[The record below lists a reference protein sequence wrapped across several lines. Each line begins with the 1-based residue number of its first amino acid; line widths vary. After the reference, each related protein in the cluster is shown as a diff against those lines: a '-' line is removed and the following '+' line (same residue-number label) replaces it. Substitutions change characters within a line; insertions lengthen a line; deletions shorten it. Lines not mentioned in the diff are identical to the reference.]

1 MVPAVNRS
9 TAHSDSSTRL
19 KSRLRRELRWLRLRL
34 VGHAL
39 IMLLG
44 GVGLMGAA
52 AVITVPGWSQLGEP
66 AAWALWALLGLAV
79 GWVVVFEVIRPLRR
93 IADLKGFSRT
103 LESHGDYS
111 NLLEAATQFS
121 SYRRADPVVRGAS
134 SELVDEIVRRASE
147 MAEATRLAPRVPLV
161 GVGANVVL
169 AGVALLLW
177 IFVGLGA
184 PERVHWASS
193 VLANPSSLRTVQPT
207 AGLYSVSGDQRV
219 AVGGDLELTVHDF
232 VEGDEDVVLE
242 VNRTGDFWQQKPT
255 EFAPVPE
262 DPAPYRRARIGLA
275 GIEDPFRYRFRKGTA
290 VSATHRVEVRERPVI
305 TDLTVRLVPPAYTGR
320 EARELENPGGSLTVL
335 EGTRVEIEGH
345 ASSPLREARRLDEAG
360 AHALQVEGD
369 RFDGD
374 LLVTDDTS
382 FRIELVDREGLS
394 SQALTTYRLLAQPD
408 EAPSV
413 RVTLPAEDLPLERDL
428 KMEIAGLAAD
438 DVGLARLDL
447 VYRNELQTAWSRVP
461 LFVEGDSTRAPD
473 EILDLEVDRGT
484 LDVAVNFVWDLGLL
498 DLIPGDAVVYALE
511 ATDNNDLEG
520 GQVTRS
526 RTWRLRL
533 PTIAEVFDLDREERQ
548 GESRELKDLLS
559 QGEDV
564 REDLERLNRE
574 LMKDPEPD
582 WDKQQEIRE
591 TLERQQALREKLQ
604 DSIGDMQ
611 QQLEEFERNNA
622 GSLELAEK
630 METIQELMESLQDD
644 QSLQAYLE
652 AMEEA
657 MEQLTPHEVQRQME
671 DALTDQEEFNRR
683 LDRTIELL
691 RQLERERQM
700 SDLVEEVNEYL
711 RRQDQLAELT
721 EPGEESESQE
731 GEPSEGEQEGEPQDG
746 EQQGGDP
753 QDGESPESESGES
766 ESQDGEQPEGEQQDG
781 EPSEGESPEGEQQD
795 GEQPQGEQ
803 QEGQQQDGEPSPSSE
818 LDEEELARM
827 QEQLR
832 EETER
837 LQERLQEALEQMQQ
851 EQQEGGSQES
861 PSAEEMR
868 KALEKALE
876 QLQQEGAPSE
886 SMQEAED
893 QLTEGDRQEAR
904 EQQDEARRRLLSLY
918 EVMLEGQQMMQA
930 AQGKFAGEQLQQL
943 AFDLLQL
950 SHREEEVV
958 DALRETVRGQRT
970 RALTREQGR
979 IHRALDGLNT
989 DLEELARQDFNI
1001 PEQLL
1006 AEMRQLVT
1014 LTDDAI
1020 DELQRNRGR
1029 RSRDTA
1035 VQVMGDM
1042 NEIVIGLL
1050 TAAKNAQSGG
1060 GGSGSPMPSPSEQM
1074 RQLTEDQS
1082 RLNGMT
1088 QQLRERMQ
1096 QGLNAEER
1104 RQLAELQAQQQSI
1117 REQLEEIREQID
1129 DERRVLGDLEDLGEA
1144 MERVEDD
1151 LGLGELTDDIER
1163 QQERI
1168 LSRLLDA
1175 ERSVRERDFAK
1186 RREGRGAEDLFRRQI
1201 GEEGIPGVEERE
1213 NALRRYTAPE
1223 RAPEAY
1229 QDDVRRYFRSI
1240 QRELDRR
1247 EGGRR

>member
-1 MVPAVNRS
+1 VVPPVNRS

-19 KSRLRRELRWLRLRL
+19 KTRLRRELRWLRLRL

-52 AVITVPGWSQLGEP
+52 AVITVPGWSRLGEP
-66 AAWALWALLGLAV
+66 AAWVLWALLGLAV
-79 GWVVVFEVIRPLRR
+79 GWAVVFELIRPLRR
-93 IADLKGFSRT
+93 VANLKGFSRT
-103 LESHGDYS
+103 LEEHGEYS

-121 SYRRADPVVRGAS
+121 SHRHADPVVRGAS
-134 SELVDEIVRRASE
+134 PELVGEIVRRASE
-147 MAEATRLAPRVPLV
+147 MADATRLAPRVPLV
-161 GVGANVVL
+161 GVGGNVVL

-184 PERVHWASS
+184 PERVHWATS

-207 AGLYSVSGDQRV
+207 AGLYAVSGDQRV

-242 VNRTGDFWQQKPT
+242 LNRTGDFWQQKDT
-255 EFAPVPE
+255 ELAPVPE
-262 DPAPYRRARIGLA
+262 DPAPYRRARISLA

-290 VSATHRVEVRERPVI
+290 VSGTHRVEVRERPVI
-305 TDLTVRLVPPAYTGR
+305 TDLGMRLVPPSYTGR
-320 EARELENPGGSLTVL
+320 EPRELENPGGSLTVL

-345 ASSPLREARRLDEAG
+345 ASSPLRAARRLDETG
-360 AHALQVEGD
+360 AHALQADGD
-369 RFDGD
+369 RFAGE
-374 LLVTDDTS
+374 LVVTEDTA

-394 SQALTTYRLLAQPD
+394 SEALTTYRLLAQPD
-408 EAPSV
+408 EVPSV

-438 DVGLARLDL
+438 DVGLSRLDL
-447 VYRNELQTAWSRVP
+447 VYRNELETAWNRVP
-461 LFVEGDSTRAPD
+461 LFVDGDSTRAPE

-559 QGEDV
+559 QGQDV

-630 METIQELMESLQDD
+630 METVQELMESLQDD
-644 QSLQAYLE
+644 ESLKAYLE

-721 EPGEESESQE
+721 DPGEETDPQEGDPQEGDPQE
-731 GEPSEGEQEGEPQDG
+731 GEQQDGEQQDGDPSESGEQQSGEPQDG
-746 EQQGGDP
+746 EQQD
-753 QDGESPESESGES
+753 
-766 ESQDGEQPEGEQQDG
+766 GEQQDD
-781 EPSEGESPEGEQQD
+781 EQTPPSQ
-795 GEQPQGEQ
+795 
-803 QEGQQQDGEPSPSSE
+803 

-886 SMQEAED
+886 SMQDAED
-893 QLTEGDRQEAR
+893 QLAEGDRQEAR

-918 EVMLEGQQMMQA
+918 EVMLEGQQMMQS

-1001 PEQLL
+1001 PERLL
-1006 AEMRQLVT
+1006 GEMRQLVT
-1014 LTDDAI
+1014 LADDTV

-1042 NEIVIGLL
+1042 NEIVIALL
-1050 TAAKNAQSGG
+1050 TAAKSAQSGG

-1117 REQLEEIREQID
+1117 REQLDEIREQID

-1151 LGLGELTDDIER
+1151 LGLGELTEDLER

-1186 RREGRGAEDLFRRQI
+1186 RREGRGSEDLFRTQI